1 MNGLTTAQTATHQ
14 DVDFVRTALTTH
26 VRQVHNF
33 CMAGVSRLEDLRGAV
48 RVREEEKLRAVA
60 SRLLNHAEQ
69 MVLATRIM
77 PKPHGINTEQ
87 LEAEIQQARHA
98 LASLRQAN
106 TAA

>member
-1 MNGLTTAQTATHQ
+1 MNGLNPAQTATH
-14 DVDFVRTALTTH
+14 DDIDFVRTALTTH

-33 CMAGVSRLEDLRGAV
+33 CMASVSRLDDMHGSMRIH
-48 RVREEEKLRAVA
+48 EEEKLRAVA

-69 MVLATRIM
+69 MVLATRLM

-87 LEAEIQQARHA
+87 LDAEIQQARQA
-98 LASLRQAN
+98 LTSLCQI